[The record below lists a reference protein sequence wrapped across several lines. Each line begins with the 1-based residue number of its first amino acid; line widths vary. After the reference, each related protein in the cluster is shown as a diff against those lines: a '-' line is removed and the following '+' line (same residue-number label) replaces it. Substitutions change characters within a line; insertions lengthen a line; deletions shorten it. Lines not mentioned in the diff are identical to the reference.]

1 MTEVIKFP
9 TYIFCAVSARL
20 PFYLSPSRNGAGF
33 QQIRQN
39 ELVRFVSE
47 LGNWLLEKAVYTSKD
62 NRDASVAFSS
72 SGYMQLTCS
81 NGGNRAVTEEEQ
93 TPGEIPQNGRFMPC
107 N

>member
-47 LGNWLLEKAVYTSKD
+47 LGN
-62 NRDASVAFSS
+62 
-72 SGYMQLTCS
+72 
-81 NGGNRAVTEEEQ
+81 
-93 TPGEIPQNGRFMPC
+93 
-107 N
+107 